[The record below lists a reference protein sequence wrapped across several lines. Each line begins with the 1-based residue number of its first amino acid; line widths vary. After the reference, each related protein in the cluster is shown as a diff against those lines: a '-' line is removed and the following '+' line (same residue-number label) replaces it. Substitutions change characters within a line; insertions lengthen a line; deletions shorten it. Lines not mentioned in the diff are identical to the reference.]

1 MMTVFVTTLIFALS
15 SLAAPVAKAEDLD
28 GSVSRANTVEVWG
41 TRKESTRSARAG
53 QSVMIRPDDETRFDT
68 RVHLRNEPNLALP
81 DTGRINASGFN
92 LPRVRGQDSRF
103 TEVYLDGLRVQDP
116 YVGFPLIDDL
126 DLRACGELSIYVGN
140 PPPSL
145 PTINPNGAIAYRM
158 FTPVG
163 RKDQSGILVGR
174 PYGTAVWAL
183 SRYRSEN
190 GSDGRIYAREHW
202 TDGRFSYHDDNATPY
217 NATDDRTSERRH
229 ADRRAIQ
236 FLPTFNWQS
245 GGHQISVLGLWNDAK
260 TSLPARNSSIN
271 SLAREYSRHRV
282 GRIAYNYKPE
292 SANQAIPEL
301 MGLEVG
307 RYDDSMDVI
316 DPTNAVLGSIQANT
330 RRLLSSSAAANLKW
344 NFTTEAGDSSLYLR
358 GEGTDTNIRATTSA
372 ATNFTI
378 RRRQSLFYSG
388 LDLAILPS
396 VRAELKGM
404 ITRQT
409 DNASGKKNQETL
421 KNLSQSR
428 QLMIPGSSLGLAW
441 QTPDL
446 TAYAQVAR
454 VRRSPTLLE
463 QFGDGALIRDNP
475 GLSPETTIHR
485 ELGMQWRVGEGSL
498 PAGPIKQFGLRG
510 ALFRDDT
517 WDRIILLPS
526 IAQTMRAQNAVRTEI
541 NGAEIAGEITAW
553 STTLNAGYARLY
565 PMDLS
570 YSSRHRT
577 VPGVAEHVATASL
590 SQNVGLATLRWQSRY
605 QSQVWRDSEN
615 SIAVPG
621 YLIHDAT
628 LDAKWSQ
635 FGFGFG
641 LFNLTDQRRLSI
653 YADGTSA
660 NRGATSYSD
669 YAGMPLPGRHWR
681 VSVSASL

>member
-1 MMTVFVTTLIFALS
+1 MKIVFPKTLILS
-15 SLAAPVAKAEDLD
+15 LVTLATPAAKAEDQAE
-28 GSVSRANTVEVWG
+28 SVTKANTVEVWG
-41 TRKESTRSARAG
+41 TRTESTRSARAG

-116 YVGFPLIDDL
+116 YVGFPFIDDL

-145 PTINPNGAIAYRM
+145 PTISPNGAIAYRM

-163 RKDQSGILVGR
+163 RKDQTGILLGR

-183 SRYRSEN
+183 SRYRSQN
-190 GSDGRIYAREHW
+190 GSDARIYGREHW
-202 TDGRFSYHDDNATPY
+202 TNGQFPYHDDNATPY
-217 NATDDRTSERRH
+217 NRADDRTSERRH

-245 GGHQISVLGLWNDAK
+245 GGHQVSVLGLWNDAK
-260 TSLPARNSSIN
+260 TSLPARNSSYA

-282 GRIAYNYKPE
+282 GRVAYNYRPDSKQVFVPE
-292 SANQAIPEL
+292 S

-307 RYDDSMDVI
+307 RYDDQMDVE
-316 DPTNAVLGSIQANT
+316 DPTNVVLGSIQSNT
-330 RRLLSSSAAANLKW
+330 RRLLSSSAATNLKW
-344 NFTTEAGDSSLYLR
+344 TVATDAGESSLYLR
-358 GEGTDTNIRATTSA
+358 GESTDTNIRATTSA
-372 ATNFTI
+372 LTDFTI

-388 LDLAILPS
+388 LDLAILPTL
-396 VRAELKGM
+396 RAEVKGM

-421 KNLSQSR
+421 KNLSPSK

-441 QTPDL
+441 QPQDL
-446 TAYAQVAR
+446 TVYTQLAR
-454 VRRSPTLLE
+454 VRRPPTLLE

-485 ELGMQWRVGEGSL
+485 ELGMQWRVTESPL
-498 PAGPIKQFGLRG
+498 LIGPLKQFSTRS
-510 ALFRDDT
+510 AVFRDDT

-541 NGAEIAGEITAW
+541 SGFELAGEVTVW
-553 STTLNAGYARLY
+553 STTLMAGYARLY

-570 YSSRHRT
+570 YSARHRQ
-577 VPGVAEHVATASL
+577 VPGVAAHVATTSVAQDL
-590 SQNVGLATLRWQSRY
+590 GWATLRLQSRY

-635 FGFGFG
+635 FAFGCG
-641 LFNLTDQRRLSI
+641 VFNLTDQRRLDI
-653 YADGTSA
+653 YANGTNA

-681 VSVSASL
+681 ISVSASL

>member
-1 MMTVFVTTLIFALS
+1 MTTVFTTALTIILS
-15 SLAAPVAKAEDLD
+15 TLATSVAKAEDQD
-28 GSVSRANTVEVWG
+28 GPVSRANTVEVWG
-41 TRKESTRSARAG
+41 TRTESTRAARAG

-116 YVGFPLIDDL
+116 YVGFPFIDDL

-163 RKDQSGILVGR
+163 RKDQTGILVGR
-174 PYGTAVWAL
+174 PYGTALWAL
-183 SRYRSEN
+183 SRYRSAN
-190 GSDGRIYAREHW
+190 GSDARFYGREHW
-202 TDGRFSYHDDNATPY
+202 TDGRFPYHDDNATPY
-217 NATDDRTSERRH
+217 NVSDDRTGERRH

-245 GGHQISVLGLWNDAK
+245 GGHHVSVLGLWNDAK
-260 TSLPARNSSIN
+260 TSLPARNSSTN

-282 GRIAYNYKPE
+282 GRIAYNFKPE
-292 SANQAIPEL
+292 SSHVAVPEL
-301 MGLEVG
+301 MGLEIG
-307 RYDDSMDVI
+307 RYDDQMDVS
-316 DPTNAVLGSIQANT
+316 DPTNVVLGSVQSNK
-330 RRLLSSSAAANLKW
+330 RRLLSSSAATNLKW
-344 NFTTEAGDSSLYLR
+344 TVASDQGESSLYLR
-358 GEGTDTNIRATTSA
+358 GEATDTSIRAMTSA
-372 ATNFTI
+372 ATDYTI

-388 LDLAILPS
+388 LDLAILPT

-409 DNASGKKNQETL
+409 DNANGKKNQETV
-421 KNLSQSR
+421 KSLSQSR
-428 QLMIPGSSLGLAW
+428 HLMIPGSSLGLAW
-441 QTPDL
+441 QPQDL
-446 TAYAQVAR
+446 TVYMQVAR

-485 ELGMQWRVGEGSL
+485 ELGIQWRVEGGAL
-498 PAGPIKQFGLRG
+498 ITGPMKQFSLRSS
-510 ALFRDDT
+510 LFRDDT

-526 IAQTMRAQNAVRTEI
+526 IAQTMRAQNAVRTAI

-553 STTLNAGYARLY
+553 STTLMAGYARLF

-577 VPGVAEHVATASL
+577 VPGVAEHVATGSI
-590 SQNVGLATLRWQSRY
+590 SQNLGLATLRWQSRY

-635 FGFGFG
+635 FSFGFG
-641 LFNLTDQRRLSI
+641 LFNLTDQRRLNI
-653 YADGTSA
+653 YADGTEA